1 MKELLVVS
9 EVKFKGLRGVKQS
22 ELLQALDENKIS
34 LATGEVYDPLKV
46 RKAVGVIRSLFA
58 ERGFPNVS
66 VTVWSEIGATNI
78 SLEFLIEDEE
88 KR

>member
-1 MKELLVVS
+1 VKELLVVS